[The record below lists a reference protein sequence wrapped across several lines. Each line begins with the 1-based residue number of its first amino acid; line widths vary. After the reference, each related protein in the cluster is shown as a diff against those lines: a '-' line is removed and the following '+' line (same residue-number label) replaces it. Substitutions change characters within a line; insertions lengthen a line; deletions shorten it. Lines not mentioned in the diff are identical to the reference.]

1 MEASVAKLRAWGS
14 NLEAGGAKIEALGGN
29 LGAPRAKLE
38 TPGTKLEDL
47 GAKLE
52 APGAKVE
59 FPEKNILL
67 QAPEKVNLKFTSLN
81 NFLFQGSK
89 ITQHSLNNKHSK
101 IS

>member
-1 MEASVAKLRAWGS
+1 MKSPG
-14 NLEAGGAKIEALGGN
+14 
-29 LGAPRAKLE
+29 AKLE
-38 TPGTKLEDL
+38 APGAKVESLRAPVEAPGAKSEAL

-67 QAPEKVNLKFTSLN
+67 QAPEKVNLKFTNLN